1 MNIVLFSSGAANADT
16 IIELPVGTFKVKFQM
31 KKQTRNTLGKRL
43 KEETE
48 I

>member
-1 MNIVLFSSGAANADT
+1 MLFSSGAANADT
-16 IIELPVGTFKVKFQM
+16 IVELPVGTVTVQFQM
-31 KKQTRNTLGKRL
+31 KKRTRNTLGKRH

>member
-16 IIELPVGTFKVKFQM
+16 IVELPVGTFTVKFEM
-31 KKQTRNTLGKRL
+31 KKKTLNTLGKRH